1 MLQAIWLMLQTIWQC
16 FRLSSNASD
25 NLGILPAIWQCS
37 QLSNNVASL
46 KIYNNVFSER
56 NCQMDGFQ
64 SRASD
69 TDACYLA
76 MLQAIGNL
84 AGHLPMLQTIWQ
96 CSQLSDSAPSCLTM
110 LPAVSKCSLI
120 ILPAVIVI
128 VKMLP
133 PVIRARHQQHYNG
146 LREELKKN
154 IWVDLDHLGRR
165 CFSD

>member
-46 KIYNNVFSER
+46 KLYNNVFSER

-96 CSQLSDSAPSCLTM
+96 CSQLSNNAASC
-110 LPAVSKCSLI
+110 I
-120 ILPAVIVI
+120 
-128 VKMLP
+128 KMFSDNSTSCHCHCQNATTCHKGQTPTTLQW
-133 PVIRARHQQHYNG
+133 VEGRIK
-146 LREELKKN
+146 KKN
-154 IWVDLDHLGRR
+154 IWVDLVHLGRR
-165 CFSD
+165 GLSD

>member
-64 SRASD
+64 SRLSD
-69 TDACYLA
+69 SDAGYLA
-76 MLQAIGNL
+76 MLQAICKSCRPFGNATDYL
-84 AGHLPMLQTIWQ
+84 VMLQAIWQ
-96 CSQLSDSAPSCLTM
+96 CSQLSNCPPSCLTM
-110 LPAVSKCSLI
+110 LPAISKCCHLI
-120 ILPAVIVI
+120 ILAAVWQCYQLSGNAATCH
-128 VKMLP
+128 KGQTP
-133 PVIRARHQQHYNG
+133 TSNNAG
-146 LREELKKN
+146 
-154 IWVDLDHLGRR
+154 
-165 CFSD
+165 